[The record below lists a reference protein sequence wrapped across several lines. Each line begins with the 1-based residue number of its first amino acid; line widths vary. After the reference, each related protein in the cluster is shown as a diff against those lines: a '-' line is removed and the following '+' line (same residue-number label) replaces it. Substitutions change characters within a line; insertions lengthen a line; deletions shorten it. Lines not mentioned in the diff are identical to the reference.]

1 MQNEFSAHEADM
13 IALHLSNYQDSP
25 SPKDPL
31 APEVRERLCQS
42 AIKKLVNL
50 SPLTCF
56 SKQEYSVMFFAV
68 QHFADVMHA
77 NGEQLTPEAYTLI
90 DKLYTKAGGT
100 LTHPN

>member
-1 MQNEFSAHEADM
+1 MQNEFSAFEIDLM
-13 IALHLSNYQDSP
+13 SMCLSDYHDSP
-25 SPKDPL
+25 SFKENMSDD
-31 APEVRERLCQS
+31 ERRTVCQT
-42 AIKKLVNL
+42 ALKKLANP
-50 SPLTCF
+50 SPMTF
-56 SKQEYSVMFFAV
+56 FTRKEYSVMFFAV